1 MNRKKTIARVAA
13 GFLSVVTFLS
23 SAIGPIPAM
32 AADSD
37 ADSGY
42 MEDYPELKDVREMLD
57 EDEIVEADDITVDA
71 DEDFEIEKDF
81 KGIDYSSKKVKI
93 ALYDDDG
100 FSPAKEGNYKP
111 VYHADPRSGNHGY
124 RFSRRITVVK
134 KEEKKEASPSGA
146 ANGAGSGS
154 GSHEGNSPEK
164 EEGTD
169 DSEEGNEPKELDG
182 RIESAEEAPSN
193 EVRES
198 DDPEM
203 DDPEKELLHANE
215 GNGSTEEEAAV
226 LQEEGSTGEEAST
239 SAEMKEEEGDQENGS
254 LPVELADNAG
264 EGNTV
269 AADADQADISNE
281 AEEKRE
287 TDLDVPENIAEGN
300 IAASETVS
308 DTEEDNY
315 PSMETDAANK
325 SSSEMEVAAET
336 DASAEP
342 SKDETASE
350 RTADAV
356 AEDATMA
363 DAAEV
368 PAEESGQSVQ
378 EIAMTVEEFETAF
391 EKVTAPSLAASASNN
406 NASGA
411 KIVSKEDEIDYEDL
425 GIGED
430 VSGHIGHTTPVTVV
444 DDDGN
449 TYVGICAVPDD
460 RGWNKGSELPGVS
473 RVTDALIIKYYYY
486 TMLDS
491 YGEDLAMS
499 RGFGSKSKQVAIA
512 VCHEAIGERYSM
524 LAGIEYERPNVGSN
538 LRALIN
544 AYKSGVAAKP
554 LPDMDHVFIYASG
567 RIKVDGHWRQ
577 SYVFGRVEEEEP
589 SNIVLQKVSSDSDM
603 RWAYSA
609 YYNLHETASGGTVNF
624 RMYSDRACTQRV
636 KVYVDAEKTKELDPI
651 PIGRNGVS
659 GLYNK
664 TVFYCEPGTVYLKE
678 LTTPKG
684 YEPHDEPFGPY
695 TLDEGKGKTIKIKNT
710 PQYAHVGIVKKDS
723 VDGKGLPG
731 ARFSLYS
738 DIEDARNEE
747 EPIGRFTTGSDGRS
761 NTLEVLAG
769 KQYYIRETK
778 APDGYKLDTAVRRLE
793 TADSLTATKWT
804 NVTDE
809 PDEPENG
816 KVTLVKSS
824 ADTSVTDGNS
834 NYSLAGA
841 VYTVTDSAGK
851 SVGTL
856 TTKADGSSNTL
867 TLPLGTYTVKETSA
881 SKGFKLDTAGHT
893 VKITADK
900 TETVKSLEEPETGKV
915 TLVKSSADTSV
926 SDGNSN
932 YSLAGAVYTVTD
944 SAGKSVG
951 TLTTKADGSSNT
963 LTLPLGTYTVKETS
977 ASKGFKLDTAGHT
990 VRITADKTET
1000 VKSLEEPETGKVTL
1014 VKSSADT
1021 SVTDVNSNYSL
1032 AGAVY
1037 TVTDNAGKS
1046 VGKLTTKE
1054 DGTSNTLTLPLGT
1067 YTVKETN
1074 ASKGFKLDT
1083 AGHTVKITADKTETV
1098 KSLEKPETGKVTLV
1112 KSSADPEATGPLY
1125 SLAGAAYTVT
1135 DSAGKSVGKLTTKED
1150 GTSNTLTLPLGTY
1163 TVKETSASSGF
1174 KLDTK
1179 DQTVTIKADQTET
1192 VKSLEEP
1199 IPGKITLLKV
1209 SSMEK
1214 DGKDPDTLPIAGAVY
1229 ALYKTKEDAES
1240 GKDAIGNFTV
1250 KADGTSNVIEVLGG
1264 KTYYV
1269 KETKVPEGY
1278 LPDTTVY
1285 SANVNTLTETIQ
1297 VHSTDNPIFGG
1308 VKIKKRDLETG
1319 KDRSLGGATLEGAV
1333 FTIYNKSTYAVYA
1346 DRKKIP
1352 TGEATMTITTDQT
1365 GLAQTGNRT
1374 LSYGDYQIVETTPP
1388 EGYTIKG
1395 AGPVSFTIR
1404 EDGVIVD
1411 LTEEKDS
1418 IKNQVMRGDF
1428 SIRKIDGDS
1437 QKRMA
1442 GVTFAVTALD
1452 RDGKEIEE
1460 HTFTTDKNGIFES
1473 TAAFA
1478 KKENVDRI
1486 WFGVDTKEN
1495 DSLGALPYGDYHI
1508 AEIEGEN
1515 NQGME
1520 MFEDDFSVY
1529 ADMQTITLG
1538 NIENHQ
1544 KPSILT
1550 ELRGEGDE
1558 QYIPAED
1565 GVVLTDTVYMED
1577 FQGFV
1582 GQKVTVHGVLI
1593 DKQTG
1598 TPIEVGGKA
1607 VEAETSKVLKSAS
1620 TSVKQKFTFDASKL
1634 AGKTVVCYE
1643 YVMLDDMTLASH
1655 TDLADEEQ
1663 TVHFPSVITR
1673 AADKA
1678 TRDQVGESDGKVTVI
1693 DKVTY
1698 TNLQPGKGY
1707 TMEGTLM
1714 DKETGKAVK
1723 DNSGDDVYASIEFVA
1738 SASGDGE
1745 VEIEFSF
1752 IAAPD
1757 YPGTDAV
1764 AFQTVT
1770 GTNGR
1775 TYASR
1780 EDLDDEAETIHVPS
1794 IETNAEDGLTG
1805 GHTGTV
1811 SEETVVKDIVT
1822 YHNLIPGKEY
1832 TVSGVLMNKETGE
1845 SLKDA
1850 AGKEISA
1857 EKAFTPS
1864 EKAGSVELS
1873 FTLDSALLEGKTVVT
1888 FEELYHNKILV
1899 AIHADIEDKDQSIHY
1914 PEIRTN
1920 AHDGKTKD
1928 EVGTVLTETTII
1940 DTVTYKNL
1948 VPGDHYKVSGILMN
1962 KGTGKP
1968 VLGRDGKEIAES
1980 AEFDAKEAEGSIEMV
1995 FTLDADILS
2004 GELVENA
2011 GVVFEDLCNNGV
2023 KVASHADLEDADQ
2036 TVFYP
2041 AITTDAKD
2049 GLTGDPSG
2057 AVNKETTL
2065 VDVVTY
2071 SNLVV
2076 GRTYMVKGTLMN
2088 KADGKPLKDAAGKE
2102 VSASKTFKPEQ
2113 KNGTVELTFRF
2124 DASLLAG
2131 TTAVAFEELY
2141 HNDIQVAVHT
2151 DIEDE
2156 DQSVHYPKVSTNAY
2170 DENTG
2175 SHLGTHTEEVRVID
2189 IVHYENL
2196 LTGKEYTVKGTL
2208 MDKETGE
2215 ALKDA
2220 SGKAVTAEAVFVA
2233 GDSLKIPEEPVVD
2246 FFPDEEEEEAVPADT
2261 GSEKTDDGARK
2272 DGTVTSGDVALVFTF
2287 DSTLLMGKTVVAF
2300 EDLYHNDVKV
2310 VSHADINDEDQSIY
2324 YPEVTTNAEDGL
2336 TKDHT
2341 GTIDEKVTIK
2351 DIVTYSNVIPGK
2363 EYTVSGTLMN
2373 KETGEVLYDQ
2383 AGNGLVAEETFTAEA
2398 AQGTVTLTFT
2408 LDSRL
2413 LEGTTVVAFEDMFQ
2427 KDILV
2432 AVHKDINDEDQSI
2445 HYPEIRTHAA
2455 DSMTSTNVGAKST
2468 QAVVVDRVTYK
2479 NLVPGKKYTVSGI
2492 LMDKS
2497 DGSEIAGKNGK
2508 SITAKAEFVPEK
2520 ANGSVELSFKVDST
2534 LLAGKTAVAFEDLY
2548 FNGTRV
2554 CSHADLEDEDQTVFF
2569 PEIATHASFVTD
2581 KAKDAADAKSGS
2593 KKTTAKGEV
2602 KVIDKVTYR
2611 NLVPGK
2617 EYTISGK
2624 LMDQKTGKAAL
2635 VDKKE
2640 LTAQARFTPDKASGS
2655 IELAFTFKADELGG
2669 KNLVAFEELYYG
2681 KTLIASHTDIKDEAQ
2696 TVTLEKPADSKKT
2709 GSGGGKTSGGKAS
2722 VSSPKTGDET
2732 NIFLFLIPMLLAA
2745 AGISALAIYRIRKKG
2760 H

>member
-93 ALYDDDG
+93 SLYDDDG

-350 RTADAV
+350 RTADAA

-1021 SVTDVNSNYSL
+1021 SVTDGNSNYSL

-1135 DSAGKSVGKLTTKED
+1135 DSAGKR
-1150 GTSNTLTLPLGTY
+1150 
-1163 TVKETSASSGF
+1163 
-1174 KLDTK
+1174 
-1179 DQTVTIKADQTET
+1179 QTRQR
-1192 VKSLEEP
+1192 P
-1199 IPGKITLLKV
+1199 
-1209 SSMEK
+1209 
-1214 DGKDPDTLPIAGAVY
+1214 
-1229 ALYKTKEDAES
+1229 
-1240 GKDAIGNFTV
+1240 
-1250 KADGTSNVIEVLGG
+1250 
-1264 KTYYV
+1264 
-1269 KETKVPEGY
+1269 
-1278 LPDTTVY
+1278 
-1285 SANVNTLTETIQ
+1285 
-1297 VHSTDNPIFGG
+1297 
-1308 VKIKKRDLETG
+1308 
-1319 KDRSLGGATLEGAV
+1319 
-1333 FTIYNKSTYAVYA
+1333 
-1346 DRKKIP
+1346 
-1352 TGEATMTITTDQT
+1352 
-1365 GLAQTGNRT
+1365 
-1374 LSYGDYQIVETTPP
+1374 
-1388 EGYTIKG
+1388 
-1395 AGPVSFTIR
+1395 
-1404 EDGVIVD
+1404 
-1411 LTEEKDS
+1411 
-1418 IKNQVMRGDF
+1418 
-1428 SIRKIDGDS
+1428 
-1437 QKRMA
+1437 
-1442 GVTFAVTALD
+1442 
-1452 RDGKEIEE
+1452 
-1460 HTFTTDKNGIFES
+1460 
-1473 TAAFA
+1473 
-1478 KKENVDRI
+1478 
-1486 WFGVDTKEN
+1486 
-1495 DSLGALPYGDYHI
+1495 
-1508 AEIEGEN
+1508 
-1515 NQGME
+1515 
-1520 MFEDDFSVY
+1520 
-1529 ADMQTITLG
+1529 
-1538 NIENHQ
+1538 
-1544 KPSILT
+1544 
-1550 ELRGEGDE
+1550 
-1558 QYIPAED
+1558 
-1565 GVVLTDTVYMED
+1565 
-1577 FQGFV
+1577 
-1582 GQKVTVHGVLI
+1582 
-1593 DKQTG
+1593 
-1598 TPIEVGGKA
+1598 
-1607 VEAETSKVLKSAS
+1607 
-1620 TSVKQKFTFDASKL
+1620 
-1634 AGKTVVCYE
+1634 
-1643 YVMLDDMTLASH
+1643 
-1655 TDLADEEQ
+1655 
-1663 TVHFPSVITR
+1663 
-1673 AADKA
+1673 
-1678 TRDQVGESDGKVTVI
+1678 
-1693 DKVTY
+1693 
-1698 TNLQPGKGY
+1698 
-1707 TMEGTLM
+1707 
-1714 DKETGKAVK
+1714 
-1723 DNSGDDVYASIEFVA
+1723 
-1738 SASGDGE
+1738 
-1745 VEIEFSF
+1745 
-1752 IAAPD
+1752 
-1757 YPGTDAV
+1757 
-1764 AFQTVT
+1764 
-1770 GTNGR
+1770 
-1775 TYASR
+1775 
-1780 EDLDDEAETIHVPS
+1780 
-1794 IETNAEDGLTG
+1794 
-1805 GHTGTV
+1805 
-1811 SEETVVKDIVT
+1811 
-1822 YHNLIPGKEY
+1822 
-1832 TVSGVLMNKETGE
+1832 
-1845 SLKDA
+1845 
-1850 AGKEISA
+1850 
-1857 EKAFTPS
+1857 
-1864 EKAGSVELS
+1864 
-1873 FTLDSALLEGKTVVT
+1873 
-1888 FEELYHNKILV
+1888 
-1899 AIHADIEDKDQSIHY
+1899 
-1914 PEIRTN
+1914 
-1920 AHDGKTKD
+1920 
-1928 EVGTVLTETTII
+1928 
-1940 DTVTYKNL
+1940 
-1948 VPGDHYKVSGILMN
+1948 
-1962 KGTGKP
+1962 
-1968 VLGRDGKEIAES
+1968 
-1980 AEFDAKEAEGSIEMV
+1980 
-1995 FTLDADILS
+1995 
-2004 GELVENA
+2004 
-2011 GVVFEDLCNNGV
+2011 
-2023 KVASHADLEDADQ
+2023 
-2036 TVFYP
+2036 
-2041 AITTDAKD
+2041 
-2049 GLTGDPSG
+2049 
-2057 AVNKETTL
+2057 
-2065 VDVVTY
+2065 
-2071 SNLVV
+2071 
-2076 GRTYMVKGTLMN
+2076 
-2088 KADGKPLKDAAGKE
+2088 
-2102 VSASKTFKPEQ
+2102 
-2113 KNGTVELTFRF
+2113 
-2124 DASLLAG
+2124 
-2131 TTAVAFEELY
+2131 
-2141 HNDIQVAVHT
+2141 
-2151 DIEDE
+2151 
-2156 DQSVHYPKVSTNAY
+2156 
-2170 DENTG
+2170 
-2175 SHLGTHTEEVRVID
+2175 
-2189 IVHYENL
+2189 
-2196 LTGKEYTVKGTL
+2196 
-2208 MDKETGE
+2208 
-2215 ALKDA
+2215 
-2220 SGKAVTAEAVFVA
+2220 
-2233 GDSLKIPEEPVVD
+2233 
-2246 FFPDEEEEEAVPADT
+2246 
-2261 GSEKTDDGARK
+2261 
-2272 DGTVTSGDVALVFTF
+2272 
-2287 DSTLLMGKTVVAF
+2287 
-2300 EDLYHNDVKV
+2300 
-2310 VSHADINDEDQSIY
+2310 
-2324 YPEVTTNAEDGL
+2324 
-2336 TKDHT
+2336 
-2341 GTIDEKVTIK
+2341 
-2351 DIVTYSNVIPGK
+2351 
-2363 EYTVSGTLMN
+2363 
-2373 KETGEVLYDQ
+2373 
-2383 AGNGLVAEETFTAEA
+2383 
-2398 AQGTVTLTFT
+2398 
-2408 LDSRL
+2408 
-2413 LEGTTVVAFEDMFQ
+2413 
-2427 KDILV
+2427 
-2432 AVHKDINDEDQSI
+2432 
-2445 HYPEIRTHAA
+2445 
-2455 DSMTSTNVGAKST
+2455 
-2468 QAVVVDRVTYK
+2468 
-2479 NLVPGKKYTVSGI
+2479 
-2492 LMDKS
+2492 
-2497 DGSEIAGKNGK
+2497 
-2508 SITAKAEFVPEK
+2508 
-2520 ANGSVELSFKVDST
+2520 
-2534 LLAGKTAVAFEDLY
+2534 
-2548 FNGTRV
+2548 
-2554 CSHADLEDEDQTVFF
+2554 
-2569 PEIATHASFVTD
+2569 
-2581 KAKDAADAKSGS
+2581 
-2593 KKTTAKGEV
+2593 
-2602 KVIDKVTYR
+2602 
-2611 NLVPGK
+2611 
-2617 EYTISGK
+2617 
-2624 LMDQKTGKAAL
+2624 
-2635 VDKKE
+2635 
-2640 LTAQARFTPDKASGS
+2640 
-2655 IELAFTFKADELGG
+2655 
-2669 KNLVAFEELYYG
+2669 
-2681 KTLIASHTDIKDEAQ
+2681 
-2696 TVTLEKPADSKKT
+2696 
-2709 GSGGGKTSGGKAS
+2709 
-2722 VSSPKTGDET
+2722 
-2732 NIFLFLIPMLLAA
+2732 
-2745 AGISALAIYRIRKKG
+2745 
-2760 H
+2760 

>member
-1 MNRKKTIARVAA
+1 
-13 GFLSVVTFLS
+13 
-23 SAIGPIPAM
+23 
-32 AADSD
+32 
-37 ADSGY
+37 
-42 MEDYPELKDVREMLD
+42 
-57 EDEIVEADDITVDA
+57 
-71 DEDFEIEKDF
+71 
-81 KGIDYSSKKVKI
+81 
-93 ALYDDDG
+93 
-100 FSPAKEGNYKP
+100 
-111 VYHADPRSGNHGY
+111 
-124 RFSRRITVVK
+124 
-134 KEEKKEASPSGA
+134 
-146 ANGAGSGS
+146 
-154 GSHEGNSPEK
+154 
-164 EEGTD
+164 
-169 DSEEGNEPKELDG
+169 
-182 RIESAEEAPSN
+182 
-193 EVRES
+193 
-198 DDPEM
+198 
-203 DDPEKELLHANE
+203 
-215 GNGSTEEEAAV
+215 
-226 LQEEGSTGEEAST
+226 
-239 SAEMKEEEGDQENGS
+239 
-254 LPVELADNAG
+254 
-264 EGNTV
+264 
-269 AADADQADISNE
+269 
-281 AEEKRE
+281 
-287 TDLDVPENIAEGN
+287 
-300 IAASETVS
+300 
-308 DTEEDNY
+308 
-315 PSMETDAANK
+315 
-325 SSSEMEVAAET
+325 
-336 DASAEP
+336 
-342 SKDETASE
+342 
-350 RTADAV
+350 
-356 AEDATMA
+356 
-363 DAAEV
+363 
-368 PAEESGQSVQ
+368 
-378 EIAMTVEEFETAF
+378 
-391 EKVTAPSLAASASNN
+391 
-406 NASGA
+406 
-411 KIVSKEDEIDYEDL
+411 
-425 GIGED
+425 
-430 VSGHIGHTTPVTVV
+430 
-444 DDDGN
+444 
-449 TYVGICAVPDD
+449 
-460 RGWNKGSELPGVS
+460 
-473 RVTDALIIKYYYY
+473 
-486 TMLDS
+486 
-491 YGEDLAMS
+491 
-499 RGFGSKSKQVAIA
+499 
-512 VCHEAIGERYSM
+512 
-524 LAGIEYERPNVGSN
+524 
-538 LRALIN
+538 
-544 AYKSGVAAKP
+544 
-554 LPDMDHVFIYASG
+554 
-567 RIKVDGHWRQ
+567 
-577 SYVFGRVEEEEP
+577 
-589 SNIVLQKVSSDSDM
+589 
-603 RWAYSA
+603 
-609 YYNLHETASGGTVNF
+609 
-624 RMYSDRACTQRV
+624 
-636 KVYVDAEKTKELDPI
+636 
-651 PIGRNGVS
+651 
-659 GLYNK
+659 
-664 TVFYCEPGTVYLKE
+664 
-678 LTTPKG
+678 
-684 YEPHDEPFGPY
+684 
-695 TLDEGKGKTIKIKNT
+695 
-710 PQYAHVGIVKKDS
+710 
-723 VDGKGLPG
+723 
-731 ARFSLYS
+731 
-738 DIEDARNEE
+738 
-747 EPIGRFTTGSDGRS
+747 
-761 NTLEVLAG
+761 
-769 KQYYIRETK
+769 
-778 APDGYKLDTAVRRLE
+778 
-793 TADSLTATKWT
+793 
-804 NVTDE
+804 
-809 PDEPENG
+809 
-816 KVTLVKSS
+816 
-824 ADTSVTDGNS
+824 
-834 NYSLAGA
+834 
-841 VYTVTDSAGK
+841 
-851 SVGTL
+851 
-856 TTKADGSSNTL
+856 
-867 TLPLGTYTVKETSA
+867 
-881 SKGFKLDTAGHT
+881 
-893 VKITADK
+893 
-900 TETVKSLEEPETGKV
+900 
-915 TLVKSSADTSV
+915 
-926 SDGNSN
+926 
-932 YSLAGAVYTVTD
+932 
-944 SAGKSVG
+944 
-951 TLTTKADGSSNT
+951 
-963 LTLPLGTYTVKETS
+963 
-977 ASKGFKLDTAGHT
+977 
-990 VRITADKTET
+990 
-1000 VKSLEEPETGKVTL
+1000 
-1014 VKSSADT
+1014 
-1021 SVTDVNSNYSL
+1021 
-1032 AGAVY
+1032 
-1037 TVTDNAGKS
+1037 
-1046 VGKLTTKE
+1046 
-1054 DGTSNTLTLPLGT
+1054 
-1067 YTVKETN
+1067 
-1074 ASKGFKLDT
+1074 
-1083 AGHTVKITADKTETV
+1083 
-1098 KSLEKPETGKVTLV
+1098 
-1112 KSSADPEATGPLY
+1112 
-1125 SLAGAAYTVT
+1125 
-1135 DSAGKSVGKLTTKED
+1135 
-1150 GTSNTLTLPLGTY
+1150 
-1163 TVKETSASSGF
+1163 
-1174 KLDTK
+1174 
-1179 DQTVTIKADQTET
+1179 
-1192 VKSLEEP
+1192 
-1199 IPGKITLLKV
+1199 
-1209 SSMEK
+1209 
-1214 DGKDPDTLPIAGAVY
+1214 
-1229 ALYKTKEDAES
+1229 
-1240 GKDAIGNFTV
+1240 
-1250 KADGTSNVIEVLGG
+1250 
-1264 KTYYV
+1264 
-1269 KETKVPEGY
+1269 
-1278 LPDTTVY
+1278 
-1285 SANVNTLTETIQ
+1285 
-1297 VHSTDNPIFGG
+1297 
-1308 VKIKKRDLETG
+1308 
-1319 KDRSLGGATLEGAV
+1319 
-1333 FTIYNKSTYAVYA
+1333 
-1346 DRKKIP
+1346 
-1352 TGEATMTITTDQT
+1352 MTITTDQT

-1411 LTEEKDS
+1411 LTEENDS

-1486 WFGVDTKEN
+1486 WFGVDAKEN

-1928 EVGTVLTETTII
+1928 EVGTALTETTII

-1968 VLGRDGKEIAES
+1968 VLGRDGKEIAAS

-2004 GELVENA
+2004 GELAENA
-2011 GVVFEDLCNNGV
+2011 GVVFEDLFNNGV
-2023 KVASHADLEDADQ
+2023 KVANHADLGDADQ

-2102 VSASKTFKPEQ
+2102 ISASKTFKPEQ

-2175 SHLGTHTEEVRVID
+2175 SHLGTHTEEARIID

-2246 FFPDEEEEEAVPADT
+2246 LFPDEDEKESDPAASADT
-2261 GSEKTDDGARK
+2261 GSEKTDVGAKK

-2287 DSTLLMGKTVVAF
+2287 DSTLLTGKTVVAF

-2351 DIVTYSNVIPGK
+2351 DVVTYSNVIPGK

-2445 HYPEIRTHAA
+2445 HYPGIRTHAA

-2534 LLAGKTAVAFEDLY
+2534 LLAGKTAVVFEDLY
-2548 FNGTRV
+2548 FNRTRV
-2554 CSHADLEDEDQTVFF
+2554 CSHADIEDEDQTVFF
-2569 PEIATHASFVTD
+2569 PEIATHASFGTD
-2581 KAKDAADAKSGS
+2581 KAKDAADKKAADTKSEV
-2593 KKTTAKGEV
+2593 KKMTAKGEV

-2640 LTAQARFTPDKASGS
+2640 LTAQARFTPDQASGS

-2681 KTLIASHTDIKDEAQ
+2681 NTLVASHTDIKDEAQ
-2696 TVTLEKPADSKKT
+2696 TVTLEKPADSKNN

>member
-93 ALYDDDG
+93 SLYDDDG

-124 RFSRRITVVK
+124 RFSRRITVIK

-169 DSEEGNEPKELDG
+169 DAEEGNEPKELDG
-182 RIESAEEAPSN
+182 RIESAEEVPSN

-203 DDPEKELLHANE
+203 DDSEKELLHADD

-239 SAEMKEEEGDQENGS
+239 SAEMKEEEGAQENGS

-287 TDLDVPENIAEGN
+287 TDLDVPKNTAEGN
-300 IAASETVS
+300 TAASETAS

-841 VYTVTDSAGK
+841 VYTVTDNAGK
-851 SVGTL
+851 SVGKL
-856 TTKADGSSNTL
+856 TTKEDGTSNTL

-900 TETVKSLEEPETGKV
+900 TETVKSLE
-915 TLVKSSADTSV
+915 
-926 SDGNSN
+926 
-932 YSLAGAVYTVTD
+932 
-944 SAGKSVG
+944 
-951 TLTTKADGSSNT
+951 
-963 LTLPLGTYTVKETS
+963 
-977 ASKGFKLDTAGHT
+977 
-990 VRITADKTET
+990 
-1000 VKSLEEPETGKVTL
+1000 
-1014 VKSSADT
+1014 
-1021 SVTDVNSNYSL
+1021 
-1032 AGAVY
+1032 
-1037 TVTDNAGKS
+1037 
-1046 VGKLTTKE
+1046 
-1054 DGTSNTLTLPLGT
+1054 
-1067 YTVKETN
+1067 
-1074 ASKGFKLDT
+1074 
-1083 AGHTVKITADKTETV
+1083 
-1098 KSLEKPETGKVTLV
+1098 KPETGKVTLV
-1112 KSSADPEATGPLY
+1112 KASADPEATGPLY
-1125 SLAGAAYTVT
+1125 SLAGAVYTVT
-1135 DSAGKSVGKLTTKED
+1135 DSTGKSVGKLTTKED

-1352 TGEATMTITTDQT
+1352 AGEAAMTITTDQT

-1411 LTEEKDS
+1411 LTEENDS

-1486 WFGVDTKEN
+1486 WFGVDAKEN

-1968 VLGRDGKEIAES
+1968 VLGRDGKEIAAS

-2004 GELVENA
+2004 GELAENA
-2011 GVVFEDLCNNGV
+2011 GVVFEDLFNNGV

-2156 DQSVHYPKVSTNAY
+2156 GQSVHYPKVSTNAY
-2170 DENTG
+2170 DEMTK
-2175 SHLGTHTEEVRVID
+2175 SHLGTRTEVARVID

-2208 MDKETGE
+2208 MDKAAGE
-2215 ALKDA
+2215 PIKDA
-2220 SGKAVTAEAVFVA
+2220 SGRTATAEAAFLA
-2233 GDSLKIPEEPVVD
+2233 GDPLEIPEEPVISI
-2246 FFPDEEEEEAVPADT
+2246 FPDEDKEEGGSNSAAGIGSKDT
-2261 GSEKTDDGARK
+2261 NAGTEKDGA
-2272 DGTVTSGDVALVFTF
+2272 VTSGDVALVFTF
-2287 DSTLLMGKTVVAF
+2287 DSTLLAGKTIVVF

-2310 VSHADINDEDQSIY
+2310 AAHADINDEDQSIY
-2324 YPEVTTNAEDGL
+2324 YPEVTTDAEDGL

-2341 GTIDEKVTIK
+2341 GTIDEKVTVK
-2351 DIVTYSNVIPGK
+2351 DVVTYSNVIPGK
-2363 EYTVSGTLMN
+2363 EYTVLGTLMN
-2373 KETGEVLYDQ
+2373 KATGEPLYDQ
-2383 AGNGLVAEETFTAEA
+2383 AGNGIVAEETFIAEA

-2413 LEGTTVVAFEDMFQ
+2413 LEGTTVVAFEDLFQ
-2427 KDILV
+2427 NDILV
-2432 AVHKDINDEDQSI
+2432 AVHADIEDEDQSI

-2479 NLVPGKKYTVSGI
+2479 NLVPGKKYTVSGV

-2497 DGSEIAGKNGK
+2497 SGSELAGKNGK
-2508 SITAKAEFVPEK
+2508 SITAKAEFVPK
-2520 ANGSVELSFKVDST
+2520 TVNGSVELSFKVDST

-2548 FNGTRV
+2548 FNGIRV
-2554 CSHADLEDEDQTVFF
+2554 CSHADLDDKDQTVFF
-2569 PEIATHASFVTD
+2569 PEIATHASFDTD
-2581 KAKDAADAKSGS
+2581 TTKTTADKKAADTKSEV
-2593 KKTTAKGEV
+2593 KKMTAKGEL
-2602 KVIDKVTYR
+2602 KVVDKVTYK

-2617 EYTISGK
+2617 EYIISGK

-2640 LTAQARFTPDKASGS
+2640 LTAQAKFTPDKASGS
-2655 IELAFTFKADELGG
+2655 VELTFTFKADELGG
-2669 KNLVAFEELYYG
+2669 KNLVAFEELYLG
-2681 KTLIASHTDIKDEAQ
+2681 DTLVASHTDIKDEAQ
-2696 TVTLEKPADSKKT
+2696 TVSLEKPADSEKT
-2709 GSGGGKTSGGKAS
+2709 GSGGGKSSGG
-2722 VSSPKTGDET
+2722 SSSYSNPKTGDTT

-2745 AGISALAIYRIRKKG
+2745 AGISAVAIYRIRKKDR
-2760 H
+2760 

>member
-93 ALYDDDG
+93 SLYDDDG

-124 RFSRRITVVK
+124 RFSRRITVIK

-169 DSEEGNEPKELDG
+169 DAEEGNEPKELDG
-182 RIESAEEAPSN
+182 RIESAEEVPSN

-198 DDPEM
+198 NDPEM
-203 DDPEKELLHANE
+203 DDSEKELLHADD

-239 SAEMKEEEGDQENGS
+239 SAEMKEEEGAQENGS

-287 TDLDVPENIAEGN
+287 TDLDVPKNTAEGN
-300 IAASETVS
+300 TAASETAS

-841 VYTVTDSAGK
+841 VYTVTD
-851 SVGTL
+851 
-856 TTKADGSSNTL
+856 
-867 TLPLGTYTVKETSA
+867 
-881 SKGFKLDTAGHT
+881 
-893 VKITADK
+893 
-900 TETVKSLEEPETGKV
+900 
-915 TLVKSSADTSV
+915 
-926 SDGNSN
+926 
-932 YSLAGAVYTVTD
+932 
-944 SAGKSVG
+944 
-951 TLTTKADGSSNT
+951 
-963 LTLPLGTYTVKETS
+963 
-977 ASKGFKLDTAGHT
+977 
-990 VRITADKTET
+990 
-1000 VKSLEEPETGKVTL
+1000 
-1014 VKSSADT
+1014 
-1021 SVTDVNSNYSL
+1021 
-1032 AGAVY
+1032 
-1037 TVTDNAGKS
+1037 NAGKS

-1067 YTVKETN
+1067 YTVKETS

-1125 SLAGAAYTVT
+1125 SLAGAVYTVT
-1135 DSAGKSVGKLTTKED
+1135 DSTGKSVGKLTTKED

-1229 ALYKTKEDAES
+1229 ALYKTKEDAEA

-1269 KETKVPEGY
+1269 KETNVPEGY
-1278 LPDTTVY
+1278 LPDTTIY
-1285 SANVNTLTETIQ
+1285 SANVNTLTETIK

-1319 KDRSLGGATLEGAV
+1319 KDRPLGGASLEGAV
-1333 FTIYNKSTYAVYA
+1333 FTIYNKSAYAVYA
-1346 DRKKIP
+1346 DGKKIP
-1352 TGEATMTITTDQT
+1352 AGEAAMTIMTDQA
-1365 GLAQTGNRT
+1365 GLAQTGSRA

-1388 EGYTIKG
+1388 EGYTAKGIK
-1395 AGPVSFTIR
+1395 PVSFTIR
-1404 EDGVIVD
+1404 EDGVTID

-1428 SIRKIDGDS
+1428 SIRKIEGDS

-1452 RDGKEIEE
+1452 RDDKEIEE

-1478 KKENVDRI
+1478 KKENADRI
-1486 WFGVDTKEN
+1486 WFGVDAKED

-1508 AEIEGEN
+1508 VEIEGEN
-1515 NQGME
+1515 NKGME

-1550 ELRGEGDE
+1550 ELSGEGDE

-1565 GVVLTDTVYMED
+1565 GVILTDTVYMEN
-1577 FQGFV
+1577 FQSYV
-1582 GQKVTVHGVLI
+1582 GQEITIHGVLI

-1598 TPIEVGGKA
+1598 TPVEAAGKA
-1607 VEAETSKVLKSAS
+1607 VEAETKKILKSTS
-1620 TSVKQKFTFDASKL
+1620 TSVKQKFTFDASAL

-1643 YVMLDDMTLASH
+1643 YVKLGDLTLASH

-1663 TVHFPSVITR
+1663 TVHFPSVNTR
-1673 AADKA
+1673 AVDKA
-1678 TRDQVGESDGKVTVI
+1678 TRDQVGESDGDVTVI

-1698 TNLQPGKGY
+1698 TNLQPGKSY

-1723 DNSGDDVYASIEFVA
+1723 GNSGDEVYASLEFVA
-1738 SASGDGE
+1738 SASGNGE
-1745 VEIEFSF
+1745 VEIPFSF

-1764 AFQTVT
+1764 AFQTVR

-1775 TYASR
+1775 IYASR
-1780 EDLDDEAETIHVPS
+1780 EDLNDEAETIHVPS

-1811 SEETVVKDIVT
+1811 SEEAVVKDIVT

-1845 SLKDA
+1845 SLKDD

-1864 EKAGSVELS
+1864 EKDGSIELS
-1873 FTLDSALLEGKTVVT
+1873 FTLNSALLEGKTVVT
-1888 FEELYHNKILV
+1888 FEDLYHNKIRV
-1899 AIHADIEDKDQSIHY
+1899 AVHADIGDEDQSVHY

-1920 AHDGKTKD
+1920 AQDGKTKD
-1928 EVGTVLTETTII
+1928 EVGTVPAETTVI
-1940 DTVTYKNL
+1940 DTVSYKNL
-1948 VPGDHYKVSGILMN
+1948 VPGSHYRVHGILMN

-1968 VLGRDGKEIAES
+1968 VLGKDGKEITAS
-1980 AEFDAKEAEGSIEMV
+1980 AEFDAKEAEGSIEVV
-1995 FTLDADILS
+1995 FTLDTDILA
-2004 GELVENA
+2004 GELADNA
-2011 GVVFEDLCNNGV
+2011 GVVFEDLFNNGV
-2023 KVASHADLEDADQ
+2023 KVASHADLDDADQ

-2041 AITTDAKD
+2041 TITTDAKD
-2049 GLTGDPSG
+2049 GLTEDPSG
-2057 AVNKETTL
+2057 AVSKETTV

-2071 SNLVV
+2071 TNLVV
-2076 GRTYMVKGTLMN
+2076 GRTYTVKGTLMN
-2088 KADGKPLKDAAGKE
+2088 KADGEPLKDAAGKE
-2102 VSASKTFKPEQ
+2102 VRASETFEAKQ

-2124 DASLLAG
+2124 DASLLEG
-2131 TTAVAFEELY
+2131 ITVVAFEELY

-2156 DQSVHYPKVSTNAY
+2156 GQSVHYPKVSTNAY
-2170 DENTG
+2170 DEMTK
-2175 SHLGTHTEEVRVID
+2175 SHLGTRTEVARVID

-2208 MDKETGE
+2208 MDKAAGE
-2215 ALKDA
+2215 PIKDA
-2220 SGKAVTAEAVFVA
+2220 SGRTATAEAAFLA
-2233 GDSLKIPEEPVVD
+2233 GDPLEIPEEPVISI
-2246 FFPDEEEEEAVPADT
+2246 FPDEDKEEGGSNSAAGIGSKDT
-2261 GSEKTDDGARK
+2261 NAGTEKDGA
-2272 DGTVTSGDVALVFTF
+2272 VTSGDVALVFTF
-2287 DSTLLMGKTVVAF
+2287 DSTLLAGKTIVVF

-2310 VSHADINDEDQSIY
+2310 AAHADINDEDQSIY
-2324 YPEVTTNAEDGL
+2324 YPEVTTDAEDGL

-2341 GTIDEKVTIK
+2341 GTIDEKVTVK
-2351 DIVTYSNVIPGK
+2351 DVVTYSNVIPGK
-2363 EYTVSGTLMN
+2363 EYTVLGTLMN
-2373 KETGEVLYDQ
+2373 KATGEPLYDQ
-2383 AGNGLVAEETFTAEA
+2383 AGNGIVAEETFIAEA

-2413 LEGTTVVAFEDMFQ
+2413 LEGTTVVAFEDLFQ
-2427 KDILV
+2427 NDILV
-2432 AVHKDINDEDQSI
+2432 AVHADIEDEDQSI

-2479 NLVPGKKYTVSGI
+2479 NLVPGKKYTVSGV

-2497 DGSEIAGKNGK
+2497 SGSELAGKNGK
-2508 SITAKAEFVPEK
+2508 SITAKAEFVPK
-2520 ANGSVELSFKVDST
+2520 TVNGSVELSFKVDST

-2548 FNGTRV
+2548 FNGIRV
-2554 CSHADLEDEDQTVFF
+2554 CSHADLDDKDQTVFF
-2569 PEIATHASFVTD
+2569 PEIATHASFDTD
-2581 KAKDAADAKSGS
+2581 TTKTTADKKAADTKSEV
-2593 KKTTAKGEV
+2593 KKMTAKGEL
-2602 KVIDKVTYR
+2602 KVVDKVTYK

-2617 EYTISGK
+2617 EYIISGK

-2640 LTAQARFTPDKASGS
+2640 LTAQAKFTPDKASGS
-2655 IELAFTFKADELGG
+2655 VELTFTFKADELGG

>member
-93 ALYDDDG
+93 SLYDDDG

-169 DSEEGNEPKELDG
+169 DAEEGNEPKELDG
-182 RIESAEEAPSN
+182 RIESAEEVPSN

-203 DDPEKELLHANE
+203 DDLEKELLHADD

-239 SAEMKEEEGDQENGS
+239 SAEMKEEEGAQENGS

-287 TDLDVPENIAEGN
+287 TDLDVPKNTAEGN
-300 IAASETVS
+300 TAASETAS

-636 KVYVDAEKTKELDPI
+636 KVYLDAEKTKELDPI

-944 SAGKSVG
+944 
-951 TLTTKADGSSNT
+951 
-963 LTLPLGTYTVKETS
+963 
-977 ASKGFKLDTAGHT
+977 
-990 VRITADKTET
+990 
-1000 VKSLEEPETGKVTL
+1000 
-1014 VKSSADT
+1014 
-1021 SVTDVNSNYSL
+1021 
-1032 AGAVY
+1032 
-1037 TVTDNAGKS
+1037 NAGKS

-1125 SLAGAAYTVT
+1125 SLAGAVYTVT
-1135 DSAGKSVGKLTTKED
+1135 DSTGKSVGKLTTKED

-1229 ALYKTKEDAES
+1229 ALYKTKEDAEA

-1269 KETKVPEGY
+1269 KETNVPEGY
-1278 LPDTTVY
+1278 LPDTTIY
-1285 SANVNTLTETIQ
+1285 SANVNTLTETIK

-1319 KDRSLGGATLEGAV
+1319 KDRPLGGASLEGAV
-1333 FTIYNKSTYAVYA
+1333 FTIYNKSAYAVYA
-1346 DRKKIP
+1346 DGKKIP
-1352 TGEATMTITTDQT
+1352 AGEAAMTIMTDQA
-1365 GLAQTGNRT
+1365 GLAQTGSRA

-1388 EGYTIKG
+1388 EGYTAKGIK
-1395 AGPVSFTIR
+1395 PVSFTIR
-1404 EDGVIVD
+1404 EDGVTID

-1428 SIRKIDGDS
+1428 SIRKIEGDS

-1452 RDGKEIEE
+1452 RDDKEIEE

-1478 KKENVDRI
+1478 KKENADRI
-1486 WFGVDTKEN
+1486 WFGVDAKED

-1508 AEIEGEN
+1508 VEIEGEN
-1515 NQGME
+1515 NKGME

-1565 GVVLTDTVYMED
+1565 GVILTDTVYMEN
-1577 FQGFV
+1577 FQSYV
-1582 GQKVTVHGVLI
+1582 GQEITIHGVLI

-1598 TPIEVGGKA
+1598 TPVEAAGKA
-1607 VEAETSKVLKSAS
+1607 VEAETKKILKSTS
-1620 TSVKQKFTFDASKL
+1620 TSVKQKFTFDASAL

-1643 YVMLDDMTLASH
+1643 YVKLGDLTLASH

-1663 TVHFPSVITR
+1663 TVHFPSVNTR
-1673 AADKA
+1673 AVDKA
-1678 TRDQVGESDGKVTVI
+1678 TRDQVGESDGDVTVI

-1698 TNLQPGKGY
+1698 TNLQPGKSY

-1723 DNSGDDVYASIEFVA
+1723 GNSGDEVYASLEFVA
-1738 SASGDGE
+1738 SASGNGE
-1745 VEIEFSF
+1745 VEIPFSF

-1764 AFQTVT
+1764 AFQTVR

-1775 TYASR
+1775 IYASR
-1780 EDLDDEAETIHVPS
+1780 EDLNDEAETIHVPS

-1811 SEETVVKDIVT
+1811 SEEAVVKDIVT

-1845 SLKDA
+1845 SLKDD

-1864 EKAGSVELS
+1864 EKDGSIELS
-1873 FTLDSALLEGKTVVT
+1873 FTLNSALLEGKTVVT
-1888 FEELYHNKILV
+1888 FEDLYHNKIRV
-1899 AIHADIEDKDQSIHY
+1899 AVHADIGDEDQSVHY

-1920 AHDGKTKD
+1920 AQDGKTKD
-1928 EVGTVLTETTII
+1928 EVGTVPAETTVI
-1940 DTVTYKNL
+1940 DTVSYKNL
-1948 VPGDHYKVSGILMN
+1948 VPGSHYRVHGILMN

-1968 VLGRDGKEIAES
+1968 VLGKDGKEITAS
-1980 AEFDAKEAEGSIEMV
+1980 AEFDAKEAEGSIEVV
-1995 FTLDADILS
+1995 FTLDTDILA
-2004 GELVENA
+2004 GELADNA
-2011 GVVFEDLCNNGV
+2011 GVVFEDLFNNGV
-2023 KVASHADLEDADQ
+2023 KVASHADLDDADQ

-2041 AITTDAKD
+2041 TITTDAKD
-2049 GLTGDPSG
+2049 GLTEDPSG
-2057 AVNKETTL
+2057 AVSKETTV

-2071 SNLVV
+2071 TNLVV
-2076 GRTYMVKGTLMN
+2076 GRTYTVKGTLMN
-2088 KADGKPLKDAAGKE
+2088 KADGEPLKDAAGKE
-2102 VSASKTFKPEQ
+2102 VRASETFEAKQ

-2124 DASLLAG
+2124 DASLLEG
-2131 TTAVAFEELY
+2131 ITVVAFEELY

-2156 DQSVHYPKVSTNAY
+2156 GQSVHYPKVSTNAY
-2170 DENTG
+2170 DEMTK
-2175 SHLGTHTEEVRVID
+2175 SHLGTRTEVARVID

-2208 MDKETGE
+2208 MDKAAGE
-2215 ALKDA
+2215 PIKDA
-2220 SGKAVTAEAVFVA
+2220 SGRTATAEAAFLA
-2233 GDSLKIPEEPVVD
+2233 GDPLEIPEEPVISI
-2246 FFPDEEEEEAVPADT
+2246 FPDEDKEEGGSNSAAGIGSKDT
-2261 GSEKTDDGARK
+2261 NAGTEKDGA
-2272 DGTVTSGDVALVFTF
+2272 VTSGDVALVFTF
-2287 DSTLLMGKTVVAF
+2287 DSTLLAGKTIVVF

-2310 VSHADINDEDQSIY
+2310 AAHADINDEDQSIY
-2324 YPEVTTNAEDGL
+2324 YPEVTTDAEDGL

-2341 GTIDEKVTIK
+2341 GTIDEKVTVK
-2351 DIVTYSNVIPGK
+2351 DVVTYSNVIPGK
-2363 EYTVSGTLMN
+2363 EYTVLGTLMN
-2373 KETGEVLYDQ
+2373 KATGEPLYDQ
-2383 AGNGLVAEETFTAEA
+2383 AGNGIVAEETFIAEA

-2413 LEGTTVVAFEDMFQ
+2413 LEGTTVVAFEDLFQ
-2427 KDILV
+2427 NDILV
-2432 AVHKDINDEDQSI
+2432 AVHADIEDEDQSI

-2479 NLVPGKKYTVSGI
+2479 NLVPGKKYTVSGV

-2497 DGSEIAGKNGK
+2497 SGSELAGKNGK
-2508 SITAKAEFVPEK
+2508 SITAKAEFVPK
-2520 ANGSVELSFKVDST
+2520 TVNGSVELSFKVDST

-2548 FNGTRV
+2548 FNGIRV
-2554 CSHADLEDEDQTVFF
+2554 CSHADLDDKDQTVFF
-2569 PEIATHASFVTD
+2569 PEIATHASFDTD
-2581 KAKDAADAKSGS
+2581 TTKTTADKKAADTKSEV
-2593 KKTTAKGEV
+2593 KKMTAKGEL
-2602 KVIDKVTYR
+2602 KVVDKVTYK

-2617 EYTISGK
+2617 EYIISGK

-2640 LTAQARFTPDKASGS
+2640 LTAQAKFTPDKASGS
-2655 IELAFTFKADELGG
+2655 VELTFTFKADELGG
-2669 KNLVAFEELYYG
+2669 KNLVAFEELYLG
-2681 KTLIASHTDIKDEAQ
+2681 DTLVASHTDIKDEAQ
-2696 TVTLEKPADSKKT
+2696 TVSLEKPADSEKT
-2709 GSGGGKTSGGKAS
+2709 GSGGGKSSGG
-2722 VSSPKTGDET
+2722 SSSYSNPKTGDTT

-2745 AGISALAIYRIRKKG
+2745 AGISAVAIYRIRKKDR
-2760 H
+2760 

>member
-93 ALYDDDG
+93 SLYDDDG

-203 DDPEKELLHANE
+203 DDPEKELLHADD

-239 SAEMKEEEGDQENGS
+239 SAEMKEEEGAQENGS

-287 TDLDVPENIAEGN
+287 TDLDVPKNTAEGN
-300 IAASETVS
+300 TAASETAS

-841 VYTVTDSAGK
+841 VYTVTD
-851 SVGTL
+851 
-856 TTKADGSSNTL
+856 
-867 TLPLGTYTVKETSA
+867 
-881 SKGFKLDTAGHT
+881 
-893 VKITADK
+893 
-900 TETVKSLEEPETGKV
+900 
-915 TLVKSSADTSV
+915 
-926 SDGNSN
+926 
-932 YSLAGAVYTVTD
+932 
-944 SAGKSVG
+944 
-951 TLTTKADGSSNT
+951 
-963 LTLPLGTYTVKETS
+963 
-977 ASKGFKLDTAGHT
+977 
-990 VRITADKTET
+990 
-1000 VKSLEEPETGKVTL
+1000 
-1014 VKSSADT
+1014 
-1021 SVTDVNSNYSL
+1021 
-1032 AGAVY
+1032 
-1037 TVTDNAGKS
+1037 NAGKS

-1125 SLAGAAYTVT
+1125 SLAGAVYTVT
-1135 DSAGKSVGKLTTKED
+1135 DSTGKSVGKLTTKED

-1214 DGKDPDTLPIAGAVY
+1214 DGKDPDTLPIEGAVY

-1319 KDRSLGGATLEGAV
+1319 KDRFLGGATLEGAV

-1352 TGEATMTITTDQT
+1352 AGEAAMTITTDQT

-1411 LTEEKDS
+1411 LTEENDS

-1486 WFGVDTKEN
+1486 WFGVDAKEN

-1745 VEIEFSF
+1745 VDIEFSF

-1780 EDLDDEAETIHVPS
+1780 EDLEDEAETIHVPS

-1822 YHNLIPGKEY
+1822 YYNLIPGKEY

-1948 VPGDHYKVSGILMN
+1948 VPGDHYKVSGVLMN

-1968 VLGRDGKEIAES
+1968 VLGRDGKEIAAS

-2004 GELVENA
+2004 GELAENA
-2011 GVVFEDLCNNGV
+2011 GVVFEDLFNNGV

-2102 VSASKTFKPEQ
+2102 INASKTFKPEQ

-2175 SHLGTHTEEVRVID
+2175 SHLGTHTEEARVID

-2233 GDSLKIPEEPVVD
+2233 GDSLKIPEEPVVE

-2261 GSEKTDDGARK
+2261 GSEKTDVGAK
-2272 DGTVTSGDVALVFTF
+2272 KEGTVISGDVALVFTF
-2287 DSTLLMGKTVVAF
+2287 DSTLLTGKTVVAF

-2310 VSHADINDEDQSIY
+2310 VSHVDINDEDQSIY

-2351 DIVTYSNVIPGK
+2351 DVVTYSNVIPGK

-2455 DSMTSTNVGAKST
+2455 DSMTSTNVGAKSP
-2468 QAVVVDRVTYK
+2468 QAVVVDRVTFS

-2497 DGSEIAGKNGK
+2497 DGSEITGKNGK
-2508 SITAKAEFVPEK
+2508 SITAKAEFVPKK

-2534 LLAGKTAVAFEDLY
+2534 LLAGKTAVVFEDLY
-2548 FNGTRV
+2548 FNGIRV

-2624 LMDQKTGKAAL
+2624 LMDQKTGKVAL

-2745 AGISALAIYRIRKKG
+2745 VGISALAIYRIRKKG